1 MAMQHNRRIFK
12 GYYKRYDGE
21 YVYVIRT
28 MKEMD
33 TGVDYVVGMY
43 HNYAYESE
51 MFLIT
56 KQSFCEMVEINGEW
70 VDKFVRQTQM
80 RRSDIMDAK
89 VDKAEFPIRTA
100 SIPLHALLT
109 IIWKLMMSR
118 KVLTTEYTINIV
130 HSKIHRLMMIMQRT
144 FVKILIMTFVGI
156 NFAQHKRSSLVL

>member
-89 VDKAEFPIRTA
+89 ADKAEFPN
-100 SIPLHALLT
+100 
-109 IIWKLMMSR
+109 
-118 KVLTTEYTINIV
+118 TEPQVFHFTHY
-130 HSKIHRLMMIMQRT
+130 
-144 FVKILIMTFVGI
+144 
-156 NFAQHKRSSLVL
+156 